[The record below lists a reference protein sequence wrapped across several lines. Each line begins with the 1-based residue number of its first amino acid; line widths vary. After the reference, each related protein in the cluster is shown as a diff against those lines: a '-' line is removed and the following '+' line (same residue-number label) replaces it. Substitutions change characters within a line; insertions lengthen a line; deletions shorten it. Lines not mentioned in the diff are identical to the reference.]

1 MTKDTYIALVKKTLQ
16 SEPAI
21 KIHESHTTKL
31 AALGRQ
37 VERKERD
44 PEETIPEI
52 EKIFFPFVDTKLRKD
67 LEKAFR

>member
-1 MTKDTYIALVKKTLQ
+1 MTKEAYIFRVKQTLK

-21 KIHESHTTKL
+21 KIYESHLTKL

-37 VERKERD
+37 VERKEKD
-44 PEETIPEI
+44 PIETVSDI
-52 EKIFFPFVDTKLRKD
+52 ERIFFPFIDTKLRKD

>member
-1 MTKDTYIALVKKTLQ
+1 MTKDTYISLVKQKLK

-21 KIHESHTTKL
+21 KIHESHLTKL

-37 VERKERD
+37 VERKEKD
-44 PEETIPEI
+44 PIETVPDI
-52 EKIFFPFVDTKLRKD
+52 ERIFFPFVDTKLRKD